1 MEETMEINVREFK
14 QLVRDV
20 AVLKNLL
27 LEEGELSEWAKK
39 ELKESREISVSHC
52 ISQNDLK
59 KELLQE

>member
-1 MEETMEINVREFK
+1 MEINVREFK